1 MVLRATEF
9 FSKEGASVCDPA
21 AESAF
26 FSALKMRNGTF
37 KFTQPCRFSEL
48 ERVIQPFVKERS
60 GSLQEVLDIGV
71 STGVTTVEFANFL
84 RSNGASAK
92 VIATDLFIN
101 AHIVHAWPQ
110 LTVLADSEGWPL
122 QYDFRGIVVRP
133 WIRRLDYV
141 TLAFV
146 PRLLAR
152 WLLRARARALIA
164 AGSSEVVQMTTRL
177 LSNDG
182 DILFVENDIMKRA
195 PAFAGR
201 FDFIRA
207 ANILNLNYF
216 GERQINEAVAN
227 IRSYLRGPGAL
238 LLVTRTNSARRNAGT
253 LFELLP
259 SGTFQILKR
268 IGGGSEIER
277 QILRSRP

>member
-1 MVLRATEF
+1 MVFRATEF
-9 FSKEGASVCDPA
+9 FSKEAASACDLA

-48 ERVIQPFVKERS
+48 EQVIQPFVRERS
-60 GSLQEVLDIGV
+60 GSLREVLDIGV
-71 STGVTTVEFANFL
+71 STGVTTIEFADFL
-84 RSNGASAK
+84 RNNGALAT
-92 VIATDLFIN
+92 VIATDLFID
-101 AHIVHAWPQ
+101 AHIVHASPQ

-122 QYDFRGIVVRP
+122 QYDYRGIIVRP
-133 WIRRLDYV
+133 WIRRLDYL

-152 WLLRARARALIA
+152 WLLRARARAMIA
-164 AGSSEVVQMTTRL
+164 AGRSEVVQMTTRL
-177 LSNDG
+177 LSRDND
-182 DILFVENDIMKRA
+182 IVFVENDIMKRA

-207 ANILNLNYF
+207 ANVLNLNYF

-238 LLVTRTNSARRNAGT
+238 LLVTRTNSARQNAGT

-277 QILRSRP
+277 HILRSRP